1 MDYLEYKGYTGSI
14 EYEADGSLVGEVLG
28 LKHDLILYE
37 GNDIDELRADFEN
50 GIESYFE
57 SCEELGI
64 APRKPAAY
72 LGVNIPAEVHKHKQI
87 ALLAEQK
94 KVSVDNA
101 KTHRKL
107 VIS

>member
-37 GNDIDELRADFEN
+37 GSNIDELRADFEN

-72 LGVNIPAEVHKHKQI
+72 LGVNIPADVHKQI
-87 ALLAEQK
+87 ALLA
-94 KVSVDNA
+94 
-101 KTHRKL
+101 
-107 VIS
+107 